1 MPTSK
6 AFFFLA
12 KKPSSQSHVD
22 ISTVLGETSKGEL
35 DDRRIKELASAGKNT
50 GELYE
55 GKGKNN

>member
-1 MPTSK
+1 M
-6 AFFFLA
+6 FFFLA

-35 DDRRIKELASAGKNT
+35 DDRRIKELASAGKNI

-55 GKGKNN
+55 GNGKNN